1 MFLLPSCSLLRVRNN
16 SMKIIHEKK
25 TIITLAVGAVA
36 VAILYG
42 VSLYIIYQKNN
53 VIVSTEQELVNETEN
68 VRRLHDLKRS
78 IKEASKDADLITN
91 YFIDGTNIEA
101 SAGFVD
107 YLNSLAK
114 VASVTADIMS
124 PQIATVDKKN
134 KVLTMQINTN
144 GTFGEQYHL
153 LSLLEN
159 APYNILVKQ
168 FALTKRSAVGK
179 STVVLWD
186 GRFNIEL
193 SSFVAADKTTQ

>member
-25 TIITLAVGAVA
+25 TIISLAVGAVA

-107 YLNSLAK
+107 
-114 VASVTADIMS
+114 
-124 PQIATVDKKN
+124 
-134 KVLTMQINTN
+134 
-144 GTFGEQYHL
+144 
-153 LSLLEN
+153 
-159 APYNILVKQ
+159 
-168 FALTKRSAVGK
+168 
-179 STVVLWD
+179 
-186 GRFNIEL
+186 
-193 SSFVAADKTTQ
+193 